1 VLLLSGLNIGDV
13 TFARIGDDLFV
24 KITSSGEQVKVEG
37 QFDAGGVEQV
47 KFADG
52 TTWDRAQIQDASW
65 FQGTSAAET
74 LQGTGAADRF
84 DGGGGNDTLVGG
96 DGGDT
101 YLYGVGS
108 GDDTIRDYS
117 FHSGTDTLQLSGL
130 NSADVSLTRS
140 GNDLFVKIISSG
152 EQVKVE
158 NQFDGGGVE
167 QVKFADGT
175 IWDRAQILDASW
187 VRGTSAAETLQGT
200 GDADKLDG
208 GGGNETLVGGD
219 SGDTYLYGVGSGDD
233 TIQDYSFHTG
243 TDTLQLSGLNSTDVL
258 FSRSGNHLFV
268 EIISSGEQVKVE
280 DQFLGEGVE
289 QVKFAD
295 GTTWDR
301 AQILD
306 AASWIRGTSAAETLQ
321 GTGDAD
327 KFDGGGGNDT
337 LVGGDSGDIYLYGV
351 GSGDDTIQDWSFHTG
366 TDTLQLSGLNSAD
379 VQFSRSGNHLLVKII
394 SSGEQVKVEDQFLG
408 EGVEQVKFADGTTWD
423 RAQILDAASWIRG
436 TSANETINGS
446 SDADKIDGAG
456 GNDMLVGANGGDTY
470 LYEVGSGNDT
480 IQDWDFQ
487 TGTDT
492 LQLAGLN
499 STDVLFN
506 RSGNH
511 LFVKIISSGEQV
523 KIEEQF
529 SGGGVEQVKFA
540 DGTTWDRTQILDAS
554 WVRGTSAGETING
567 TSAADKIDG
576 GGGNDTL
583 VGADG
588 GDTYLYGLGS
598 GNDTIQDW
606 SFYTGTD
613 TLQLSGLN
621 GADVEFS
628 RSGNHLFVK
637 IVSSGEQ
644 VKVEDHFSGNGVE
657 QVKFADGTT
666 WDRAQILDAA
676 SWIRGTSANET
687 INGTSDADKIDGGGG
702 NDTLVGG
709 NGGDTYLYKVGSG
722 NDTIQDWSFYTGTD
736 TLQLAGLNIADV
748 LFTRSGSHLFVTIVS
763 SGEQVKVEEH
773 FSGNGIEQVKF
784 ADGTTWDRTQIL
796 DASWIR
802 GTSAGETINGSSDA
816 DKIDGAGGD
825 DTLVGANGGDT
836 YLYGAGS
843 GNDTIQDWDFYTG
856 TDTLQLAGL
865 NSADV
870 SFTRSGSHLFVTL
883 NSSGE
888 QVKVDSHFSG
898 SGVEQ
903 VKFADG
909 TTWDRTAI
917 AQNAWINGTS
927 GNDNIAGGSGIDAIN
942 GGAGNDTVNGG
953 GGNDIIVGG
962 SGNDTVT
969 GGADNDTFVFKSG
982 FGLDTI
988 TDFTAGAGSTDV
1000 IRIEDSLFAD
1010 FAAVQAASAQVGGN
1024 VVITL
1029 DASNTITLQN
1039 VTLANLHQDDFQ
1051 LA

>member
-130 NSADVSLTRS
+130 NSDDVSLTRS

-208 GGGNETLVGGD
+208 GGGNDTLVGGD

-613 TLQLSGLN
+613 TLQL
-621 GADVEFS
+621 
-628 RSGNHLFVK
+628 
-637 IVSSGEQ
+637 
-644 VKVEDHFSGNGVE
+644 
-657 QVKFADGTT
+657 
-666 WDRAQILDAA
+666 
-676 SWIRGTSANET
+676 
-687 INGTSDADKIDGGGG
+687 
-702 NDTLVGG
+702 
-709 NGGDTYLYKVGSG
+709 
-722 NDTIQDWSFYTGTD
+722 
-736 TLQLAGLNIADV
+736 AGLNIADV

>member
-1 VLLLSGLNIGDV
+1 
-13 TFARIGDDLFV
+13 
-24 KITSSGEQVKVEG
+24 
-37 QFDAGGVEQV
+37 
-47 KFADG
+47 
-52 TTWDRAQIQDASW
+52 
-65 FQGTSAAET
+65 
-74 LQGTGAADRF
+74 
-84 DGGGGNDTLVGG
+84 
-96 DGGDT
+96 
-101 YLYGVGS
+101 VGS

-327 KFDGGGGNDT
+327 KFDGGGGND
-337 LVGGDSGDIYLYGV
+337 
-351 GSGDDTIQDWSFHTG
+351 
-366 TDTLQLSGLNSAD
+366 
-379 VQFSRSGNHLLVKII
+379 
-394 SSGEQVKVEDQFLG
+394 
-408 EGVEQVKFADGTTWD
+408 
-423 RAQILDAASWIRG
+423 
-436 TSANETINGS
+436 
-446 SDADKIDGAG
+446 
-456 GNDMLVGANGGDTY
+456 MLVGANGGDTY

-628 RSGNHLFVK
+628 RSGN
-637 IVSSGEQ
+637 
-644 VKVEDHFSGNGVE
+644 
-657 QVKFADGTT
+657 
-666 WDRAQILDAA
+666 
-676 SWIRGTSANET
+676 
-687 INGTSDADKIDGGGG
+687 
-702 NDTLVGG
+702 
-709 NGGDTYLYKVGSG
+709 
-722 NDTIQDWSFYTGTD
+722 
-736 TLQLAGLNIADV
+736 
-748 LFTRSGSHLFVTIVS
+748 HLFVTIVS